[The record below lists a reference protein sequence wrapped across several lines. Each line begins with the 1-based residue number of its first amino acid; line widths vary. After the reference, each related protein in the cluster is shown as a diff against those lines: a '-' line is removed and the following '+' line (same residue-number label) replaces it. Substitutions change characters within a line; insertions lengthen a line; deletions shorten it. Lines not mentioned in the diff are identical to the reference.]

1 MQIDSRR
8 LTDFAAAIFEHGGSS
23 ESEAR
28 QIAEH
33 LVEANL
39 TGHDSHGVS
48 RIIRYVD
55 YLQAGNV
62 VPNQEITIALD
73 APAFAVVDGNMGYGQ
88 STGGAVVDIGVD
100 KARQS
105 GVAVV
110 AFRNVAHLG
119 RIGAW
124 AERAAAAGILSIHFV
139 NTTGAGMLVAP
150 YGGGDARLSTNPIAI
165 GLPRPGQE
173 PIIFDAATSFVAEG
187 KVFVANNKG
196 VATPPGALIDHAG
209 RETTDPAALYADPP
223 GAITTFGLHK
233 GSGLCVMTDLLAGL
247 LSGGGCTAPNT
258 TQLVNNMTS
267 IYVDPSQFA
276 DNDAFQQETDRFAQ
290 WVKASPPIAGH
301 SEILL
306 PGEPERQR
314 MADRQANG
322 LPLDDTTWASIIEAA
337 RRVGMDE
344 PTITQLTA
352 ERS

>member
-8 LTDFAAAIFEHGGSS
+8 LTDFAAAIFEQGGSTAQ
-23 ESEAR
+23 EAR
-28 QIAEH
+28 HIAEH

-48 RIIRYVD
+48 RIIRYVE
-55 YLQAGNV
+55 YLQDGNV
-62 VPNQEITIALD
+62 VPNQEITVVLD

-88 STGGAVVDIGVD
+88 STGGAAVDIGID
-100 KARQS
+100 KARQG
-105 GVAVV
+105 GVAMV

-139 NTTGAGMLVAP
+139 NTTGAGMKVAP
-150 YGGGDARLSTNPIAI
+150 YGGTDARLSTNPIAI
-165 GLPRPGQE
+165 GLPRQNQE
-173 PIIFDAATSFVAEG
+173 PMIFDAATSFVAEG

-196 VATPPGALIDHAG
+196 DTMPPGVLIDHAG
-209 RETTDPAALYADPP
+209 RETTDPAALYTDPP

-233 GSGLCVMTDLLAGL
+233 GSGLCLMTDLLAGL
-247 LSGGGCTAPNT
+247 LSGGGCTAPET
-258 TQLVNNMTS
+258 KQLVNNMTS
-267 IYVDPSQFA
+267 IYIDPERFT
-276 DNDAFQQETDRFAQ
+276 DNEAFQQETDRFTH

-314 MADRQANG
+314 LADRRANG
-322 LPLDDTTWASIIEAA
+322 LPLDETTWQSIIEAA
-337 RRVGMDE
+337 RRVGIDD
-344 PTITQLTA
+344 PTIARLSGA
-352 ERS
+352 SS